1 MKKIAIAVIM
11 VANIIVAI
19 SVAEAFEKK
28 HISMVDSDQL
38 TNDTQISGPSGDNHF
53 NIVWWI
59 PIEFWQAIFA
69 RDKTTSEFDKKKI
82 ITALKPYSL
91 LAVCQGDISGLGA
104 FRFYNKD
111 EIEKSLSITFKDQ
124 NGNIS
129 RVNPLKDIDPD
140 IKVLIGMFKP
150 ILSAAAGNMGQN
162 FHFFVLKDY
171 DSSGTRRM
179 DPYSIGTIQFGLAK
193 RSGELIETQ
202 LDFPLNSLYIPRR
215 CPNGKEAHVTWKYC
229 PWTGKKLN
237 D

>member
-1 MKKIAIAVIM
+1 MKRIAIAVIM
-11 VANIIVAI
+11 VTNIIVAI
-19 SVAEAFEKK
+19 SVAEALERK
-28 HISMVDSDQL
+28 HISMIDSDQL
-38 TNDTQISGPSGDNHF
+38 TIETQISGPGGDEHF
-53 NIVWWI
+53 NLVWWI

-69 RDKTTSEFDKKKI
+69 RDKTTSEFDKKNI
-82 ITALKPYSL
+82 ITALNPYSL
-91 LAVCQGDISGLGA
+91 LAVCQADISSLGA

-111 EIEKSLSITFKDQ
+111 EIEKSLSVNFKDR
-124 NGNIS
+124 NGNLS
-129 RVNPLKDIDPD
+129 RVNPPKDIDPD
-140 IKVLIGMFKP
+140 IEVLIGIFKP

-179 DPYSIGTIQFGLAK
+179 DPYSTGTIKFHLAK

-215 CPNGKEAHVTWKYC
+215 CPNGKEAHVTWRYC
-229 PWTGKKLN
+229 PWTGKKLE